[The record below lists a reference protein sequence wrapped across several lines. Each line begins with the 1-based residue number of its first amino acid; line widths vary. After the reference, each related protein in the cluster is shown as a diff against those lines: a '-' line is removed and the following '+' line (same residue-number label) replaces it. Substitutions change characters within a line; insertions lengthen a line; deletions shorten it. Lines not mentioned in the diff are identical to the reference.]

1 MNDIVENPLRLR
13 SLNYVSFVCRSLEK
27 SLNFYQNVL
36 GFVRIKRP
44 GSFDFTGACVV
55 SLGIGIHLLQ
65 SDRPKNMPRKKEI
78 NPKDNHISF
87 HCECMLSLEKK
98 LNELGI
104 KYVRAVVQEGGIEV
118 HQLFFHDP
126 DGLMIEMC
134 DCNNLP
140 VVPLVGDCLVAKN
153 RPWPNREMD
162 NSEDGPGPV
171 LQRPTRFG
179 IPKKIVTDNGSQFI
193 SSASGIS
200 VTLGN
205 KVKLLNTPHPQ
216 SNGQAGRKQN
226 NHDTEKAITE
236 S

>member
-1 MNDIVENPLRLR
+1 MNDNVENPLRRLR
-13 SLNYVSFVCRSLEK
+13 SLNHVSFVCRSLEK

-44 GSFDFTGACVV
+44 GSFDFTGHAW
-55 SLGIGIHLLQ
+55 LDGHGIGIHLLQ
-65 SDRPKNMPRKKEI
+65 SDRPDNIPRKKEI

-87 HCECMLSLEKK
+87 HCECMVSMEKK

-140 VVPLVGDCLVAKN
+140 VVPLVGDTAQSCSRSNRHMMEQPQQGVA
-153 RPWPNREMD
+153 R
-162 NSEDGPGPV
+162 
-171 LQRPTRFG
+171 
-179 IPKKIVTDNGSQFI
+179 
-193 SSASGIS
+193 
-200 VTLGN
+200 
-205 KVKLLNTPHPQ
+205 
-216 SNGQAGRKQN
+216 
-226 NHDTEKAITE
+226 
-236 S
+236 